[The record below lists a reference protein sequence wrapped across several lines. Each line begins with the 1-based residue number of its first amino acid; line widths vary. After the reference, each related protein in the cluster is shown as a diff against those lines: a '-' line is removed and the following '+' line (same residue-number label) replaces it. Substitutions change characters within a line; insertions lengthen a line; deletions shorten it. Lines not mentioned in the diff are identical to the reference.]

1 MGILKVFIFYQYSNI
16 FSRADQRGGSMR
28 FNGHNSVIAG
38 DSFINNF
45 GKILAPKSPD
55 V

>member
-1 MGILKVFIFYQYSNI
+1 
-16 FSRADQRGGSMR
+16 MR
-28 FNGHNSVIAG
+28 FHGRNIVIAG

-55 V
+55 VHFDIPELLPKFLYIGD